1 MTGACELLLH
11 VATSFRGHFGAC
23 MVSTSRESSFITLLL
38 KTLTLYFLI
47 IPFMIPSLL
56 LCLSLCESSLSVTPF
71 SIRYPPPPPTPH
83 FPQVGQLYT
92 TYPEAIHE
100 SLLSAQ
106 GSLPLQT
113 ATYYS
118 TVDVMEY
125 VLDLYP
131 EACLLKA
138 PSENHENLLHVA
150 VDISSSSYACTG
162 NSEDRGSGL
171 IVHEEGMNHSTTDED
186 YYRACV
192 AGKVVAY
199 LPFFRIV
206 CIPHSRLLHFS
217 STLFSQ
223 Y

>member
-1 MTGACELLLH
+1 M
-11 VATSFRGHFGAC
+11 
-23 MVSTSRESSFITLLL
+23 
-38 KTLTLYFLI
+38 
-47 IPFMIPSLL
+47 
-56 LCLSLCESSLSVTPF
+56 
-71 SIRYPPPPPTPH
+71 
-83 FPQVGQLYT
+83 GQLYT
-92 TYPEAIHE
+92 VYPEAIHE

-162 NSEDRGSGL
+162 NSEERGSGL
-171 IVHEEGMNHSTTDED
+171 IVHEEGMGGAHSTTDED

-192 AGKVVAY
+192 AEKVCCCTSSS
-199 LPFFRIV
+199 FFYVYFILV
-206 CIPHSRLLHFS
+206 YGLFHSCLLIDFS
-217 STLFSQ
+217 SMSFS
-223 Y
+223 

>member
-1 MTGACELLLH
+1 MH
-11 VATSFRGHFGAC
+11 
-23 MVSTSRESSFITLLL
+23 
-38 KTLTLYFLI
+38 
-47 IPFMIPSLL
+47 
-56 LCLSLCESSLSVTPF
+56 CL
-71 SIRYPPPPPTPH
+71 
-83 FPQVGQLYT
+83 QVGQLHT
-92 TYPEAIHE
+92 VYPEAIHE

-113 ATYYS
+113 ATYFS

-162 NSEDRGSGL
+162 SSEGRGSGSG
-171 IVHEEGMNHSTTDED
+171 VHEEEGLLHSTTDED

-192 AGKVVAY
+192 AGKVI
-199 LPFFRIV
+199 F
-206 CIPHSRLLHFS
+206 IPSLSNTSSLHSYIHSSLSSLLHSCIFYALS
-217 STLFSQ
+217 SFIHPLFIHTSSQ
-223 Y
+223 YSLLIQQPINITTYQFTFLTHILIPPYQPPFPSYQTVA